1 MSITKKFYEIERGLI
16 VGPVSV
22 DADTGEIT
30 TTGHVNLNS
39 LNLNDNFVVTSNGN
53 TVIDGT
59 VLINSKSTLES
70 LEVINDTA
78 IDGSL
83 TVIQDTLIQQDLT
96 VTGDFKTTNQ
106 VFNLLNDTVDII
118 NMGANASTI
127 AIGKVGTT
135 CGVTLSSNV
144 LIGRDLTL
152 TRSLFVA
159 DNKFRFDSTYNTE
172 GKTTLTGELQVGQ
185 YSLFQNDV
193 TINGSLQVDT
203 NTTITG
209 NTNITGYLK
218 VIDDF
223 NINDKLTVAHS
234 TGNLNTLGNI
244 SATGTLTS
252 TGNFTT
258 ADIVANGIESSATL
272 TKIKS
277 TNVEISDTIVYL
289 GTANTGA
296 LKDIGFIGHFNNGTY
311 QHTGLLRDATDNVW
325 KLFSNAIAEITDT
338 VDVTGV
344 VYDAFKAG
352 NITST
357 DTITATTQVVTP
369 DVLLPNARLT
379 GKTLTLGAWIIQE
392 DPNNGGSLFFK
403 YNGTTVF
410 SISSAGIVTAAQ
422 DITSYGTPA

>member
-1 MSITKKFYEIERGLI
+1 MKITENISIF
-16 VGPVSV
+16 SV
-22 DADTGEIT
+22 
-30 TTGHVNLNS
+30 LNY
-39 LNLNDNFVVTSNGN
+39 
-53 TVIDGT
+53 
-59 VLINSKSTLES
+59 IN
-70 LEVINDTA
+70 
-78 IDGSL
+78 
-83 TVIQDTLIQQDLT
+83 
-96 VTGDFKTTNQ
+96 
-106 VFNLLNDTVDII
+106 
-118 NMGANASTI
+118 
-127 AIGKVGTT
+127 
-135 CGVTLSSNV
+135 
-144 LIGRDLTL
+144 
-152 TRSLFVA
+152 
-159 DNKFRFDSTYNTE
+159 
-172 GKTTLTGELQVGQ
+172 
-185 YSLFQNDV
+185 
-193 TINGSLQVDT
+193 
-203 NTTITG
+203 
-209 NTNITGYLK
+209 
-218 VIDDF
+218 DF

-234 TGNLNTLGNI
+234 TGNLNTLGNA
-244 SATGTLTS
+244 SVTGTLTS

-258 ADIVANGIESSATL
+258 ADITANVIESSAAL

-325 KLFSNAIAEITDT
+325 KLFSNAIVEITDT